1 MSVRA
6 VSISGGGPELA
17 GDLYLPDQASGRV
30 PAVITA
36 SGFGGVKE
44 MLLPSFARAFADAGF
59 ATLAIDF
66 AGFGA
71 SDGEPRQLVDPER
84 QIADMRRGLTFLAA
98 RPEVDATRL
107 GVWGPSMCG
116 AHALVI
122 AGTDPRVRCAVSII
136 PFVKAPSKPNPRV
149 AVAVAVDAVRRALG
163 GKAGMIAA
171 SGAPGELACMNTDG
185 ALAWISEVSRG
196 APLFRNEVTLSSL
209 LKVASYRPM
218 RLVGAAGIKVPLRTI
233 LAKADTVTP
242 ANSARAELAG
252 IAQNDI
258 VEFPDTH
265 FELFGHNLGA
275 VIDLT
280 VDWFTRHLLTSG
292 RVDQESAGSP
302 RRVGR
307 AACVRMTK

>member
-1 MSVRA
+1 MSVLA
-6 VSISGGGPELA
+6 VSIVGGGPELR
-17 GDLYLPDQASGRV
+17 GDLYLPDPARSRV

-44 MLLPSFARAFADAGF
+44 MLLPAFARAFADAGV

-71 SDGEPRQLVDPER
+71 SAGEPRQLVDPER

-98 RPEVDATRL
+98 RPDVDATRL

-122 AGTDPRVRCAVSII
+122 AGTDPRVRAAVSII
-136 PFVKAPSKPNPRV
+136 PFVKAPKKPNPRV
-149 AVAVAVDAVRRALG
+149 ALAVAFDAVRRALG
-163 GKAGMIAA
+163 GKGGMIAA

-185 ALAWISEVSRG
+185 ALAWITEVSRA
-196 APLFRNEVTLSSL
+196 APSFRNEVTLSSL

-218 RLVGAAGIKVPLRTI
+218 RLVGAGGIKVPLRTI

-242 ANSARAELAG
+242 ADSARAELAG
-252 IAQNDI
+252 IAHNDI

-265 FELFGHNLGA
+265 FELFGQNLGA

-280 VDWFTRHLLTSG
+280 VEWFTRHLAPT
-292 RVDQESAGSP
+292 Q
-302 RRVGR
+302 R
-307 AACVRMTK
+307 AAPNLTGRTAP

>member
-1 MSVRA
+1 MNVETLT
-6 VSISGGGPELA
+6 ISGDGPDLA
-17 GDLYLPDQASGRV
+17 ADLYLPEPASGRV

-44 MLLPSFARAFADAGF
+44 MLVPSFARALANAGI
-59 ATLAIDF
+59 ATLVIDY

-71 SDGEPRQLVDPER
+71 SAGEPRQLVDPKR
-84 QIADMRRGLTFLAA
+84 QIADMRRSLTFLAA
-98 RPEVDATRL
+98 RPEVDAARL
-107 GVWGPSMCG
+107 GVWGCSMCG
-116 AHALVI
+116 AHTLVI
-122 AGTDPRVRCAVSII
+122 AGTDPRVRAAVSLI

-149 AVAVAVDAVRRALG
+149 VLAVAVDAVKRALG
-163 GKAGMIAA
+163 GKAGMIAS

-185 ALAWISEVSRG
+185 ALAWITEVSRT

-218 RLVGAAGIKVPLRTI
+218 RLVGPEGIKVPLRTI

-242 ANSARAELAG
+242 ADSARAELAG

-265 FELFGHNLGA
+265 FELFGQNLGA

-280 VDWFTRHLLTSG
+280 VDWFTRHLLASE
-292 RVDQESAGSP
+292 RVDQQRAGGP
-302 RRVGR
+302 T
-307 AACVRMTK
+307 A